1 MKGKLKILTALV
13 LSLSLI
19 VLSSCSSV
27 KPATGDQKPVLLVVS
42 FGTSYNESRANTIEA
57 IEKTLAAAY
66 PGYEQRR
73 AFTSQIIIDKLKKR
87 DGLKI
92 DNVTDA
98 MKRLRS
104 DGVKQVVVQP
114 THVMSGKEYDDVIA
128 AIKPFEKYF
137 DSIKYSLP
145 MLISDEDYTELITV
159 ITEETKQYADDNTA
173 VVFMGHGTEH
183 EANATYAKLNQ
194 LLQARNFS
202 NYLIG
207 TVEAEPTLE
216 DVIAETQKLAVKRV
230 VLLPLMIVAGDHAN
244 NDMAGD
250 EEDSWKTIFE
260 SYGYEVVPVLR
271 GLGQYP
277 GVRDI
282 FVRHVQNAISG

>member
-1 MKGKLKILTALV
+1 MKHKPEFVAALA
-13 LSLSLI
+13 LSLLVI
-19 VLSSCSSV
+19 VLGACSSV
-27 KPATGDQKPVLLVVS
+27 KPAVGPQKPVLLVVS
-42 FGTSYNESRANTIEA
+42 FGTSYNESRVNTIEA

-66 PGYEQRR
+66 PDYEQRR

-92 DNVTDA
+92 DNVTAA

-114 THVMSGKEYDDVIA
+114 THVMSGHEYDDVIA
-128 AIKPFEKYF
+128 EIKPFEKYF
-137 DSIKYSLP
+137 DRIQYSLP
-145 MLISDEDYTELITV
+145 LLISDQDYTDIVTIITD
-159 ITEETKQYADDNTA
+159 ETKQYADDNTA

-183 EANATYAKLNQ
+183 EANATYAKLNRQ
-194 LLQARNFS
+194 LQARGFS
-202 NYLIG
+202 RYLIG

-216 DVIAETQKLAVKRV
+216 DVIAETRKLNVKRV

-250 EEDSWKTIFE
+250 EEDSWKTVFE

-271 GLGQYP
+271 GLGEYP
-277 GVRDI
+277 GVRDM
-282 FVRHVQNAISG
+282 FVRHVRSAIGG